1 MTWLGQRIERRGRV
15 ASTNDEAGLLAR
27 AGAPHGT
34 VVVAEEQ
41 TSGRGRYGR
50 TWCSPPGDNLYL
62 SVVLRPGTSPERAPP
77 ITLAGGL
84 GVAEAVNNAGV
95 RASLK
100 WPNDVVV
107 GGRKLAGVLT
117 EMNTRGQQ
125 LEHVILG
132 IGVNVNASASAFPPD
147 IAAIATSLRLELGRE
162 VDRDEV
168 LRELLPA
175 LERWLDAFFAGGV
188 SAIAKPWT
196 ERAELAGSRVRA
208 DAEDGGPVEGEPV
221 GLDDEGALLVEDD
234 DGRRHRVVSGEVVR
248 I

>member
-34 VVVAEEQ
+34 VILADEQ
-41 TSGRGRYGR
+41 SAGRGRYGR
-50 TWCSPPGDNLYL
+50 SWHSPPGENLYL
-62 SVVLRPGTSPERAPP
+62 SVVLRPDIAPERAPP

-84 GVAEAVNNAGV
+84 GVVDAVNKAGV
-95 RASLK
+95 HASLK
-100 WPNDVVV
+100 WPNDVLV
-107 GGRKLAGVLT
+107 GGKKLAGVLT
-117 EMNTRGQQ
+117 EMNTRGQE

-132 IGVNVNASASAFPPD
+132 IGVNVNAHALPPEIAS
-147 IAAIATSLRLELGRE
+147 IATSLRLELGRE
-162 VDRDEV
+162 VEREDF
-168 LRELLPA
+168 LSELLPA

-188 SAIAKPWT
+188 SALADAWT
-196 ERAELAGSRVRA
+196 ERAELSGSRVRA
-208 DAEDGGPVEGEPV
+208 GAEDGPVEGEPV

-234 DGRRHRVVSGEVVR
+234 AGRRHRVVSGEVAK

>member
-34 VVVAEEQ
+34 VILADEQ
-41 TSGRGRYGR
+41 SAGRGRYGR
-50 TWCSPPGDNLYL
+50 SWHSPPGENLYL
-62 SVVLRPGTSPERAPP
+62 SVVLRPDIAPERAPP

-84 GVAEAVNNAGV
+84 GVVDAVNKAGV

-100 WPNDVVV
+100 WPNDVLV
-107 GGRKLAGVLT
+107 GGKKLAGVLT
-117 EMNTRGQQ
+117 EMNTRGQE

-132 IGVNVNASASAFPPD
+132 IGVNVNAHALPPEIAS
-147 IAAIATSLRLELGRE
+147 IATSLRLELGRE
-162 VDRDEV
+162 VEREDF
-168 LRELLPA
+168 LSELLPA
-175 LERWLDAFFAGGV
+175 LERWLDAFFEGGV
-188 SAIAKPWT
+188 SALGDAWT

-208 DAEDGGPVEGEPV
+208 GAEDGPVEGEPV

-234 DGRRHRVVSGEVVR
+234 AGRRHRVVSGEVAK

>member
-1 MTWLGQRIERRGRV
+1 MTWLGQRIERRERV

-34 VVVAEEQ
+34 VIVAEEQ

-50 TWCSPPGDNLYL
+50 SWHSPPGDNLYL
-62 SVVLRPGTSPERAPP
+62 SVVLRPDLAPERAPP

-84 GVAEAVNNAGV
+84 GVADAVNNAGV
-95 RASLK
+95 PASLK

-107 GGRKLAGVLT
+107 TGRKLAGVLT

-132 IGVNVNASASAFPPD
+132 IGVNVNARELPPE
-147 IAAIATSLRLELGRE
+147 IAALATSLRLELGRE
-162 VDRDEV
+162 VDREAFMGA
-168 LRELLPA
+168 LLPA
-175 LERWLDAFFAGGV
+175 LERWLDAFFEGGV
-188 SAIAKPWT
+188 GALADAWT
-196 ERAELAGSRVRA
+196 ERAALDGGRVRA
-208 DAEDGGPVEGEPV
+208 DAEDGPVEGEPV
-221 GLDDEGALLVEDD
+221 GLDDEGALLIEDD
-234 DGRRHRVVSGEVVR
+234 AGRRHRVVSGEVAR